1 MVSLTVSLHKKDE
14 EKLEK
19 FSWVN
24 WSAVIKQELLEK
36 EKLQEMLVKLESK
49 EEQDFI
55 KWSVD
60 LGRKAKK
67 ESWKRL
73 LSKLSPEER
82 KGLLG

>member
-1 MVSLTVSLHKKDE
+1 MVSLTVSLQKKDE
-14 EKLEK
+14 KELEE

-67 ESWKRL
+67 GRWKKILKEVSPKVRKE
-73 LSKLSPEER
+73 LSR
-82 KGLLG
+82 